1 MKYNNDVAFTSTEKK
16 NGRHFFSVSSS
27 ERKRNYIFLRLL
39 FYLKQRETKENLV
52 SSLLNFF
59 LLSVF
64 PEKSPD
70 YHFPEV
76 AASQV
81 NLLYVHFAS

>member
-1 MKYNNDVAFTSTEKK
+1 MVAISFRYLLAK
-16 NGRHFFSVSSS
+16 GS
-27 ERKRNYIFLRLL
+27 ETTFFLRLL